1 MKCSVSRE
9 YRNTEEVEHRR
20 HIPGDRRGLGNGT
33 VHLCGLRASSLSLN
47 PDAGQRS
54 RCGTCERLGIL
65 DAKIVID
72 GMMKFLLA
80 SEVALR
86 RLNRCVAEQ
95 KLYLL

>member
-1 MKCSVSRE
+1 LWANNSPSEKHPIFHPRARE
-9 YRNTEEVEHRR
+9 VPLGDLWRSEV
-20 HIPGDRRGLGNGT
+20 
-33 VHLCGLRASSLSLN
+33 
-47 PDAGQRS
+47 
-54 RCGTCERLGIL
+54 L

-80 SEVALR
+80 SEVTLG